1 MKLRKQKQQVLTGT
15 WQLQEQKW
23 QYELQVEETHVME
36 TRGKNCPLT
45 EEEG

>member
-1 MKLRKQKQQVLTGT
+1 MKLKKQKQQVLTDM

-23 QYELQVEETHVME
+23 QYELQEEETHMME
-36 TRGKNCPLT
+36 TWGKNCPLT